1 MTIMASAFLGT
12 LLFLVSIA
20 SLTALSV
27 FLFVYTLRHRPE
39 EEESLV

>member
-1 MTIMASAFLGT
+1 MASVFLGT

-27 FLFVYTLRHRPE
+27 FLFVYTLRIKPE